1 VLGYGE
7 SSGITKVLFGDQSF
21 GVAADAWSLGMIL
34 CELSG
39 CFFHQHGVSKHLSQI
54 DYMMSIFRQLGTPA
68 ATSWPLWPKNLPQF
82 KRQPWPDSVASCLGI
97 DGLALLEAWL
107 TWMPDSRLL
116 VAASAGHAYFH
127 PERFDL
133 GGEPWDALSP
143 VSQEGFGPE
152 FRGNRHNWNVRVGT
166 CSPEVL
172 SWLRADPVLQ
182 VGTVEHAALGLDFS
196 ADRSNAKS
204 EERRK
209 FILSGA
215 VGSCSSGYMCGL
227 SLGKPLPFRRLLA
240 WHHAFVHVNAT
251 LVAELGAAARLA
263 IGRISYEDRA
273 TNGQHVIDTP
283 VRDWFLTCG
292 ELNISNANPTASS
305 STASSPAASD
315 PWEEPFHQDGG
326 ASILHMGLTVYG
338 RRDVRFVQGPGLP
351 DIAVR
356 NVPGS
361 VYFGQV
367 TGAQHQ
373 VHHRAASSQAELLQL
388 AGFGQCSVTVMLR
401 TALFPYNHARLRNVT
416 PSPVVVFQALAR
428 SFRESCARGNWRFP
442 SLAECEA
449 ALLEVP
455 SPAVVAVKVP
465 SGVKRG
471 RSP

>member
-1 VLGYGE
+1 
-7 SSGITKVLFGDQSF
+7 
-21 GVAADAWSLGMIL
+21 MIL
-34 CELSG
+34 CELAG

-54 DYMMSIFRQLGTPA
+54 DYIMSIFRQLGTPA
-68 ATSWPLWPKNLPQF
+68 ATSWPLWPKAPPQF

-97 DGLALLEAWL
+97 DGLALLDAWL
-107 TWMPDSRLL
+107 MWMPDSRLL

-143 VSQEGFGPE
+143 VSQEGCGPE

-305 STASSPAASD
+305 STASSPAAS
-315 PWEEPFHQDGG
+315 EPLGRALSPGRWGVHPPHGLDGVRTERCEVRPRPRLARHCGTKCAWLGVLRSGHWRPAPSAPPGGFEPGG
-326 ASILHMGLTVYG
+326 ASPVG
-338 RRDVRFVQGPGLP
+338 RVWAVQCDGHAADRPFP
-351 DIAVR
+351 VQ
-356 NVPGS
+356 PC
-361 VYFGQV
+361 QV
-367 TGAQHQ
+367 
-373 VHHRAASSQAELLQL
+373 
-388 AGFGQCSVTVMLR
+388 
-401 TALFPYNHARLRNVT
+401 
-416 PSPVVVFQALAR
+416 
-428 SFRESCARGNWRFP
+428 
-442 SLAECEA
+442 AECNAFASCCLSGARTELSGELCSRKLA
-449 ALLEVP
+449 VP
-455 SPAVVAVKVP
+455 VSC
-465 SGVKRG
+465 GV
-471 RSP
+471 